1 MIKAVIFDMD
11 GVLIEA
17 KEWHYDALN
26 EALAF
31 FGFTITREEHL
42 TSYDGLPTKKK
53 LSMLSSGKGFP
64 VALHNF
70 INQLKQKITMK
81 IVHQNCTPNFAH
93 EYALSRLQREGY
105 KLAVASNSVK
115 NSVSVM
121 MELSNLS
128 KYLEFQ
134 MSNEDV
140 KNGKPDPE
148 IYNKSILKLE
158 LSPKEVLIVEDN
170 VNGIKAARASGAFV
184 MEVNSI
190 DDVNYDAIK
199 SFISKLETNC

>member
-17 KEWHYDALN
+17 KDWHYNALN

-81 IVHQNCTPNFAH
+81 IVHQNCIPNFVH

-128 KYLEFQ
+128 KYLDFQ

-148 IYNKSILKLE
+148 IYNESISKLG

-190 DDVNYDAIK
+190 DDVNYEAIK